1 MTNATPPPLAGVVG
15 LSNLGNTCFMNSIIQ
30 CLSSLPLLRG
40 YFDAGLHVPD
50 LNRDNPL
57 GAKGEVAEAFCP
69 NLNPNPNRNRNRNPN
84 PNPNP
89 NPHPHPNPDP
99 NPDPNP
105 NPKPNQEPGGEGRGG
120 AEAARASDRERV
132 ESDRSLAE
140 LAAPPL
146 REIDAEAFDAAE
158 WTEVSESVSQ
168 SPYP

>member
-1 MTNATPPPLAGVVG
+1 MAAAAEDVVTNATPPPLAGVVG

-69 NLNPNPNRNRNRNPN
+69 N

-89 NPHPHPNPDP
+89 NPHPHLTLTLTLV
-99 NPDPNP
+99 
-105 NPKPNQEPGGEGRGG
+105 KV
-120 AEAARASDRERV
+120 ACSC
-132 ESDRSLAE
+132 
-140 LAAPPL
+140 
-146 REIDAEAFDAAE
+146 E
-158 WTEVSESVSQ
+158 WR
-168 SPYP
+168 